1 MVVLRPQLP
10 EDLPLLP
17 GGDSPFDDFGPAA
30 QRSAAEPSRLDGD
43 GALTVVAADGEVAG
57 EVSWH
62 WQRWRWGPNDGSSC
76 PMFGIWL
83 RPQYRGR
90 GLGTAAPAALIDLLF
105 PHTTTHRVEAHTDI
119 QNVAEQRA
127 RWSEPECSVK
137 VLTAARSGVAAR
149 ITTAS
154 AMPCCA
160 PTRARDDRCN
170 PARLSPT
177 SKSTEDA
184 W

>member
-1 MVVLRPQLP
+1 MMVVLRPQLP

-127 RWSEPECSVK
+127 LERAGMFREGVNRGAQWRGGAYHDG
-137 VLTAARSGVAAR
+137 VLHAVLRTDPRPR
-149 ITTAS
+149 
-154 AMPCCA
+154 
-160 PTRARDDRCN
+160 
-170 PARLSPT
+170 
-177 SKSTEDA
+177 
-184 W
+184 